1 MNRLKSF
8 MKKYR
13 SFLFLLV
20 INTLILLIWPKIGK
34 QTISITALN
43 IKEML
48 MVIPP
53 IFVLLGLMDVWVE
66 KETMMKYMGDESGLL
81 GALLAFM
88 MGAMAA
94 GPLYAAFPIAGIL
107 LKKGVRLFN
116 VFLFIG
122 AWSTAKIPLLMFEA
136 TNMGVK
142 YMLIRLA
149 CNLVGIILI
158 AFLLEKTTSQKDRIE
173 VYELNGNVQ

>member
-1 MNRLKSF
+1 
-8 MKKYR
+8 MKKIVGFAKRYR
-13 SFLFLLV
+13 SFLFMLAINIV
-20 INTLILLIWPKIGK
+20 IMIIWPTIGK
-34 QTISITALN
+34 QTIHITALN

-53 IFVLLGLMDVWVE
+53 IFILLGLMDVWVE
-66 KETMMKYMGDESGLL
+66 KETMMKYMGDDSGIL
-81 GALLAFM
+81 GAILAFM

-136 TNMGVK
+136 TNMGVR
-142 YMLIRLA
+142 YMLIRLV
-149 CNLVGIILI
+149 CNLVGIIFI
-158 AFLLEKTTSQKDRIE
+158 AFLLEKTTSDKKKEEIYQ
-173 VYELNGNVQ
+173 LNGNI